1 MSSSNSRPD
10 LPDGLS
16 GLGLPIG
23 DGQALAARTTQRA
36 ASVTLR
42 QRGDAG
48 DDSGSLDP
56 ATKSLGDALR
66 ITFRLLQAA
75 MIVLLGLYLLS
86 GFQSV
91 KESERGM
98 RLVLGRISA
107 KDLPPGPQ
115 FSFPAP
121 FGEMMKVQTGLQTE
135 DIDKQFFPRLTEG
148 EEKLLID
155 KEKGA
160 AALAGG
166 GDSLDPD
173 ADGHLITAD
182 GNIAHARWSLTWQRA
197 DAGRTATNIDPEFE
211 RKIVNAAASR
221 GIVEAAASLSIDDL
235 LKKQIDTSSSQAGTS
250 KVETLARDGAQR
262 ALDEMESGIQISQ
275 LTLTLV
281 IPPRNVMKAFQ
292 NVQSAQS
299 DKNKSIDDAR
309 SERNS
314 KLTEAAGEAAED
326 LLRLIDKYESDFA
339 TGDPA
344 KAAAAMDLI
353 DRVMLKES
361 VAIDGVQIRPLS
373 GNVSKIVDDARQFRT
388 SVVNQAQSD
397 VSLFESKRAL
407 FKSSPLVMINSEW
420 ASAFGA
426 FLKNESLQTI
436 LLPPDS
442 GRNVLRISRDQTV
455 ARDITA
461 ARMLKENE
469 AAQLKRIQE
478 RERLRFQ
485 ERVDPA
491 RKMTTE

>member
-1 MSSSNSRPD
+1 VSSSNSRPD

-197 DAGRTATNIDPEFE
+197 DAPARSRRSPATARSALSTRWNP
-211 RKIVNAAASR
+211 ASR
-221 GIVEAAASLSIDDL
+221 SP
-235 LKKQIDTSSSQAGTS
+235 SS
-250 KVETLARDGAQR
+250 
-262 ALDEMESGIQISQ
+262 
-275 LTLTLV
+275 
-281 IPPRNVMKAFQ
+281 
-292 NVQSAQS
+292 
-299 DKNKSIDDAR
+299 R
-309 SERNS
+309 SRWS
-314 KLTEAAGEAAED
+314 FLP
-326 LLRLIDKYESDFA
+326 A
-339 TGDPA
+339 T
-344 KAAAAMDLI
+344 
-353 DRVMLKES
+353 
-361 VAIDGVQIRPLS
+361 
-373 GNVSKIVDDARQFRT
+373 
-388 SVVNQAQSD
+388 
-397 VSLFESKRAL
+397 
-407 FKSSPLVMINSEW
+407 
-420 ASAFGA
+420 
-426 FLKNESLQTI
+426 
-436 LLPPDS
+436 
-442 GRNVLRISRDQTV
+442 
-455 ARDITA
+455 
-461 ARMLKENE
+461 
-469 AAQLKRIQE
+469 
-478 RERLRFQ
+478 
-485 ERVDPA
+485 
-491 RKMTTE
+491 